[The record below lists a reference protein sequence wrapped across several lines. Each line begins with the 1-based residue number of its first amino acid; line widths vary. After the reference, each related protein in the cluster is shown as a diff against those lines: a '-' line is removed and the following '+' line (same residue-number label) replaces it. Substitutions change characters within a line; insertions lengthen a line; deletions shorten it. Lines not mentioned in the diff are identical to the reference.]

1 MTPHPVGW
9 VKPTRQSRIWT
20 HSLIKKHGFHSP
32 YKQCFR
38 QIPIATFLF
47 LLSYFSFCP
56 ESHAD
61 DIPISYYEVDSR
73 DSDPFKVVTFCQ
85 NSYGKSGIDIR
96 LDEFDDVSIR
106 KLRRFLALPMAVP
119 TNADLRFSVLTKRQD
134 GLFFLAFKFPS
145 LSKGPCLHLIK
156 AEISN
161 KENYRVFYNTKN
173 TNTTNLVAPQ
183 KMQSYQRMIREC
195 KNSRK
200 TRKWYG
206 SSCQA
211 LQVESTQ
218 IRTTADQLQ
227 FYGYEVASA
236 ARVAEIG
243 LTSGNRKWVL
253 TFVGEELF
261 IDLVGVTP

>member
-1 MTPHPVGW
+1 MTKKREFHPPCKHHFPQIHVA
-9 VKPTRQSRIWT
+9 IILFM
-20 HSLIKKHGFHSP
+20 LIYFGF
-32 YKQCFR
+32 CR
-38 QIPIATFLF
+38 
-47 LLSYFSFCP
+47 

-61 DIPISYYEVDSR
+61 DTSISYYEVASR
-73 DSDPFKVVTFCQ
+73 DSEPFTVVTLCQ
-85 NSYGKSGIDIR
+85 NSNGKRGIDIR
-96 LDEFDDVSIR
+96 LDGFDQIEPR

-119 TNADLRFSVLTKRQD
+119 INADLRFSVLTKRQD

-161 KENYRVFYNTKN
+161 KENYRIFYNTKD

-206 SSCQA
+206 FSCQA

-218 IRTTADQLQ
+218 IRTTEDQLA
-227 FYGYEVASA
+227 FYGYKVATA

-243 LTSGNRKWVL
+243 LTSGNREWAFS
-253 TFVGEELF
+253 FVGEELF
-261 IDLVGVTP
+261 IDEVR